1 MIDDIREGRD
11 VPKRYP
17 LIDCQTDR
25 ERQGCDIIFAYD
37 FNKAESFTK
46 QIEQFELQVPLDL
59 IDEEAHVGKADGML
73 KFEEF
78 LPFHRNSLEDFLSL
92 LNQIIDGDYYQDLT
106 FESIKETFYE
116 NQEWKQAFEISA
128 DVDVKI

>member
-1 MIDDIREGRD
+1 
-11 VPKRYP
+11 
-17 LIDCQTDR
+17 
-25 ERQGCDIIFAYD
+25 
-37 FNKAESFTK
+37 
-46 QIEQFELQVPLDL
+46 
-59 IDEEAHVGKADGML
+59 ML